1 MKRTGLIKTVMISQ
15 SVAAVLVVGVAAYT
29 FWLSGSP
36 EILREPDAAEAV
48 HGLKVGAA
56 ATAMPGLMLL
66 VSAIG
71 LWLGK
76 RWSWWLALTTDAIV
90 FAALAYSS
98 LTENTLE
105 WDETA
110 FTMCFLVL
118 AVFLVLP
125 RVRDFYLQN
134 QAA

>member
-1 MKRTGLIKTVMISQ
+1 MKRPGLIKTVMVGESL
-15 SVAAVLVVGVAAYT
+15 AAVLIVGLAAYT

-36 EILREPDAAEAV
+36 EILREPGAAEAV
-48 HGLKVGAA
+48 HGLRVGAA
-56 ATAMPGLMLL
+56 ATAMPGLMLM

-71 LWLGK
+71 LWRGK

-90 FAALAYSS
+90 FAALAYHS
-98 LTENTLE
+98 LTENTVE

-110 FTMCFLVL
+110 LAMCFLVL
-118 AVFLVLP
+118 AVSLVLP